1 MTLMERRRGM
11 MGASNAGGNILGAFP
26 RIMDLAVD
34 ISLAEFEGNKVTLD
48 LTGKD
53 LELGQQLFKN
63 KLPVT
68 DAEIVI
74 KCNTITL
81 NGSEVFSFNGK
92 DCKSI
97 TFVCNQDYLSVR
109 RVFTGGTGSNKNC
122 LEFYGL
128 PLYVVSAAAGN
139 YGPFGRA
146 NFRHADFVE
155 NVTTGVFYLGQC
167 SLLDDSTCISV
178 ANALNAG
185 SPDTVTFHATPKARL
200 ASIMGRVESVT
211 SGEETYNRFV
221 QDDSGS
227 VSLQDFITTTK
238 GWTLG

>member
-1 MTLMERRRGM
+1 MSLLVRRRAM

-26 RIMDLAVD
+26 KIMDLSVD
-34 ISLAEFEGNKVTLD
+34 ISLAEFDGNKVTLD
-48 LTGKD
+48 LTGKN
-53 LELGQQLFKN
+53 LELRQQLFWN
-63 KLPVT
+63 TPPVT
-68 DAEIVI
+68 DAEITI
-74 KCNTITL
+74 KCNTITQT
-81 NGSEVFSFNGK
+81 GGGIFTFSGRNV
-92 DCKSI
+92 KSI
-97 TFVCNQDYLSVR
+97 TFVCNQDYL
-109 RVFTGGTGSNKNC
+109 RVQGILTGGTNNAKNC

-128 PLYVVSAAAGN
+128 PLYVVKAASGN

-155 NVTTGVFYLGQC
+155 NVTTGVLYLGGC
-167 SLLDDSTCISV
+167 ELLDDSTCISA

-185 SPDTVTFHATPKARL
+185 SPNTVTFHKTPKARL
-200 ASIMGRVESVT
+200 ASLMGRVESVT

-238 GWTLG
+238 GWALG